1 MAVDTQKASDKVKI
15 EIDTKEM
22 TPQQIRLLRTLNT
35 LMVHVLHAEDEEQ
48 YFEGSAELIRVAA
61 SLITQAKFNEE
72 TKKHTSIPYAQ
83 QVLEYS
89 MDILSEY
96 MEDQKVVAYDN

>member
-1 MAVDTQKASDKVKI
+1 MAVDTLQANDKVKI

-22 TPQQIRLLRTLNT
+22 TPQQIRLIRTLNS
-35 LMVHVLHAEDEEQ
+35 LMVHVLQSEDEEQ

-72 TKKHTSIPYAQ
+72 TKKQASIPYAQ

-96 MEDQKVVAYDN
+96 MEDQKVIAYDN

>member
-35 LMVHVLHAEDEEQ
+35 LMVHVLQAEDEEQ

-72 TKKHTSIPYAQ
+72 TKKQTSIPYAK

-89 MDILSEY
+89 MDILAEY